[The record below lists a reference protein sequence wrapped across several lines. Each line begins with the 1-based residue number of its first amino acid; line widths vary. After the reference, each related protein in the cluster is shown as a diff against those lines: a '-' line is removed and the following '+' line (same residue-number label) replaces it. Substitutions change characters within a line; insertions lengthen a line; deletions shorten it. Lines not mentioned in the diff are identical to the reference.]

1 MKMKVQLLAVCSLS
15 ISLAFGQVIGN
26 YNFITLLDYLDGAGL
41 FTSKT
46 KFESSWKIVNS
57 TAYTFSL

>member
-46 KFESSWKIVNS
+46 KFE
-57 TAYTFSL
+57 